1 MIVEKHKEEERHQ
14 LLMAAFNDS
23 TFQQELDAV
32 RLELEKWLWE
42 WASQREPF
50 DRRIKNIYSV
60 ESRIKGSKTFEEK
73 LYRKNYIKEWEV
85 SYDIKENQKF
95 IMQTLTDLIGLR
107 VNCHFVE
114 YEKLFYEFFRD
125 SSESQKVKEFEFN
138 FNENI
143 EQKNGNKIYK
153 FSGLFKN
160 TYHFE
165 VQIKS
170 IVHNVWGEVEHRT
183 VYKNPTY
190 DGFFEE
196 KKKISQTLHDAMMA
210 SDHELLVLFNMRES
224 ENQLLRSLFFCK
236 TNEEVAKN
244 CKTRVLGEHYN
255 SYFLSFPDIKPI
267 VNYLVCS
274 LSGTE
279 YHKPAI
285 KVESDEY
292 YNKLSN
298 AVSDTFPRFFIECL
312 FNIDSILYQYE
323 SYEAFLIHF
332 LQMVV
337 PNTEEDFDNDFSA
350 DFNGQDEG
358 NASDNPNRDALVKID
373 EILGTRIFKKDKK

>member
-1 MIVEKHKEEERHQ
+1 MIVDKQKEEERHQ

-23 TFQQELDAV
+23 AFQQELDSV
-32 RLELEKWLWE
+32 RKELEKWLLE

-60 ESRIKGSKTFEEK
+60 ESRIKSSKAFEEK
-73 LYRKNYIKEWEV
+73 LFRKNYIKEWEV
-85 SYDIKENQKF
+85 SDDIKENQKL

-114 YEKLFYEFFRD
+114 YENRFYEFFRE
-125 SSESQKVKEFEFN
+125 SSESQKANGFEFD

-153 FSGLFKN
+153 FSGLFKR

-190 DGFFEE
+190 DGFFDE

-292 YNKLSN
+292 YDKLSK

-312 FNIDSILYQYE
+312 FNIDSVLYQYE

-337 PNTEEDFDNDFSA
+337 PNTEEDFDNDFNA
-350 DFNGQDEG
+350 DFNGQDDG